1 MNVYIYGSTIS
12 YWTILF
18 NLKKTIIFYFPCE
31 VKILETFFDMSKYV
45 YTCIL
50 IISSEKESERYN
62 EVNGK
67 SFQSNNK

>member
-1 MNVYIYGSTIS
+1 MNFYIYGSTIS
-12 YWTILF
+12 YWTILL

-62 EVNGK
+62 EINGK